1 MPCAFLAAS
10 PGSESKKIAAESRF
24 CVYLVSVAK
33 LVFHAK
39 LILRHLNFD
48 LDLDH
53 LFRGMLL
60 RTNKLSAI
68 EIPLMRPGPGR
79 EVR

>member
-39 LILRHLNFD
+39 FILRRLNFD
-48 LDLDH
+48 LDLDLDLDH
-53 LFRGMLL
+53 LSVACHCERISYQQL
-60 RTNKLSAI
+60 KY
-68 EIPLMRPGPGR
+68 P
-79 EVR
+79 

>member
-24 CVYLVSVAK
+24 CFYLVSVAK

-48 LDLDH
+48 LDSDLDLDLDLDH
-53 LFRGMLL
+53 LSVACYCERISYQQL
-60 RTNKLSAI
+60 KY
-68 EIPLMRPGPGR
+68 P
-79 EVR
+79 